1 MENTFIV
8 SAMRQTSPGRVTVTL
23 CGGEEIKTTLNV
35 VTDLRLYAGR
45 ELDGE
50 ELKELRAASRSAL
63 ARNRAMELLS
73 RRPMSEKELI
83 DKLIR
88 KGEDEETAAD
98 CARWL
103 RENGFLNDESY
114 AAAVARHY
122 AAKGYGPGRV
132 QAELSRRGVD
142 RELWDGALDQMPDNS
157 GKLDKFI
164 AARLKDPT
172 DRDQVRK
179 VTAALYRRGHSWEDI
194 RAALRR
200 FDAEPEE
207 E

>member
-1 MENTFIV
+1 MENTTIV

-132 QAELSRRGVD
+132 RAELSRRGVD
-142 RELWDGALDQMPDNS
+142 RELWDDTLEAMPENTD
-157 GKLDKFI
+157 KLDRFI
-164 AARLKDPT
+164 AARLSDPE

-179 VTAALYRRGHSWEDI
+179 VSAALYRRGYSWEEI
-194 RAALRR
+194 RSALRR
-200 FDAEPEE
+200 FNAETEE
-207 E
+207 

>member
-35 VTDLRLYAGR
+35 VTDLRLYSGR

-50 ELKELRAASRSAL
+50 ELRELRAASASAL

-103 RENGFLNDESY
+103 RENGFLDDESY

-132 QAELSRRGVD
+132 RAELSRRGVD
-142 RELWDGALDQMPDNS
+142 RELWDDTIEAMPENS
-157 GKLDKFI
+157 EKMDRFI
-164 AARLKDPT
+164 AARLTDPE
-172 DRDQVRK
+172 DREQVRK
-179 VTAALYRRGHSWEDI
+179 VSAALYRRGYSWEEI
-194 RAALRR
+194 RSALRR
-200 FDAEPEE
+200 FNAETEE
-207 E
+207 

>member
-1 MENTFIV
+1 MENTTIV

-132 QAELSRRGVD
+132 RAELSRRGVD
-142 RELWDGALDQMPDNS
+142 RELWDDTLEAMPENTD
-157 GKLDKFI
+157 KLDRFI
-164 AARLKDPT
+164 SSRLTDPE
-172 DRDQVRK
+172 DRDQIRK
-179 VTAALYRRGHSWEDI
+179 VSAALYRRGYSWEEI
-194 RAALRR
+194 RSALRR
-200 FDAEPEE
+200 FNAETEE
-207 E
+207 

>member
-35 VTDLRLYAGR
+35 VTDLRLYSGR
-45 ELDGE
+45 ELDEE
-50 ELKELRAASRSAL
+50 ELRELRAASAAAL

-103 RENGFLNDESY
+103 RENGFLDDESY

-132 QAELSRRGVD
+132 RAELSRRGVD
-142 RELWDGALDQMPDNS
+142 RELWDETIEAMPENS
-157 GKLDKFI
+157 EKMDRFI
-164 AARLKDPT
+164 AARLTDPE
-172 DRDQVRK
+172 DREQVRK
-179 VTAALYRRGHSWEDI
+179 VSAALYRRGYSWEEI
-194 RAALRR
+194 RSALGR
-200 FDAEPEE
+200 FNAETEE
-207 E
+207 

>member
-142 RELWDGALDQMPDNS
+142 RELWDDTLEAMPENTD
-157 GKLDKFI
+157 KLDRFI
-164 AARLKDPT
+164 SSRLTDPE

-179 VTAALYRRGHSWEDI
+179 VSAALYRRGYSWEEI
-194 RAALRR
+194 RSALRR
-200 FDAEPEE
+200 FNAETEE
-207 E
+207 

>member
-1 MENTFIV
+1 MENTTIV

-103 RENGFLNDESY
+103 RENGFLDDESY

-132 QAELSRRGVD
+132 RAELSRRGVD
-142 RELWDGALDQMPDNS
+142 RELWDDTLQAMPENTD
-157 GKLDKFI
+157 KLDRFI
-164 AARLKDPT
+164 AARLTDPE

-179 VTAALYRRGHSWEDI
+179 VSAALYRRGYSWEEI
-194 RAALRR
+194 RSALRR
-200 FDAEPEE
+200 FNAETEE
-207 E
+207 

>member
-1 MENTFIV
+1 MENTTIV
-8 SAMRQTSPGRVTVTL
+8 SALRQTSPGRVTVTL

-35 VTDLRLYAGR
+35 VTDLRLYSGR

-132 QAELSRRGVD
+132 RAELSRRGVD
-142 RELWDGALDQMPDNS
+142 RELWDDTLEAMPENTD
-157 GKLDKFI
+157 KLDRFI
-164 AARLKDPT
+164 TARLTDPE
-172 DRDQVRK
+172 DRDQIRK
-179 VTAALYRRGHSWEDI
+179 VSAALYRRGYSWEEI
-194 RAALRR
+194 RSALRR
-200 FDAEPEE
+200 FNAETEE
-207 E
+207 

>member
-35 VTDLRLYAGR
+35 VTDLRLYSGR
-45 ELDGE
+45 ELDEE
-50 ELKELRAASRSAL
+50 ELKELYRASRSAL

-73 RRPMSEKELI
+73 RRPMSEKELV

-88 KGEDEETAAD
+88 KGEDEEAARD

-103 RENGFLNDESY
+103 REEGFLNDESY
-114 AAAVARHY
+114 AATVARHY

-132 QAELSRRGVD
+132 RAELSRRGVD
-142 RELWDGALDQMPDNS
+142 RELWDGTIEAMPENTE
-157 GKLDKFI
+157 KLDRFI
-164 AARLKDPT
+164 AARLTDPE
-172 DRDQVRK
+172 DREQIRK
-179 VTAALYRRGHSWEDI
+179 VSAALYRRGYSWEEI
-194 RAALRR
+194 RSALGR
-200 FDAEPEE
+200 FHAETEE
-207 E
+207 

>member
-35 VTDLRLYAGR
+35 VTDLRLYSGR

-73 RRPMSEKELI
+73 RRPMSEKELV

-132 QAELSRRGVD
+132 RAELSRRGVD
-142 RELWDGALDQMPDNS
+142 RELWDDTLEAMPENTD
-157 GKLDKFI
+157 KLDRFI
-164 AARLKDPT
+164 SSRLTDPE

-179 VTAALYRRGHSWEDI
+179 VSAALYRRGYSWEEI
-194 RAALRR
+194 RSALRR
-200 FDAEPEE
+200 FNAETEE
-207 E
+207 

>member
-50 ELKELRAASRSAL
+50 ELNELYRASRSAL

-73 RRPMSEKELI
+73 RRPMSEKELV

-132 QAELSRRGVD
+132 RAELSRRGVD
-142 RELWDGALDQMPDNS
+142 RELWDDTLEAMPENTD
-157 GKLDKFI
+157 KLDRFI
-164 AARLKDPT
+164 AARLTDPE
-172 DRDQVRK
+172 DRDQIRK
-179 VTAALYRRGHSWEDI
+179 VSAALYRRGYSWEEI
-194 RAALRR
+194 RSALRR
-200 FDAEPEE
+200 FNAETEE
-207 E
+207 

>member
-23 CGGEEIKTTLNV
+23 CGREEIKTTLNV

-63 ARNRAMELLS
+63 ARNRAMELLA
-73 RRPMSEKELI
+73 RRPMSEKELV

-132 QAELSRRGVD
+132 RAELSRRGVD
-142 RELWDGALDQMPDNS
+142 RELWDDTLEAMPENTD
-157 GKLDKFI
+157 KLDRFI
-164 AARLKDPT
+164 SSRLTDPE

-179 VTAALYRRGHSWEDI
+179 VSAALYRRGYSWEEI
-194 RAALRR
+194 RSALRR
-200 FDAEPEE
+200 FNAETEE
-207 E
+207 

>member
-1 MENTFIV
+1 
-8 SAMRQTSPGRVTVTL
+8 MRQTSPGRVTVTL

-35 VTDLRLYAGR
+35 VTDLRLYSGR

-50 ELKELRAASRSAL
+50 ELKELRAASASAL
-63 ARNRAMELLS
+63 ARNQAMELLS

-103 RENGFLNDESY
+103 RENGFLDDESY

-132 QAELSRRGVD
+132 RAELSRRGVD
-142 RELWDGALDQMPDNS
+142 RQLWDGTIEAMPENS
-157 GKLDKFI
+157 EKMDRFI
-164 AARLKDPT
+164 AARLTDPE
-172 DRDQVRK
+172 DREQVRK
-179 VTAALYRRGHSWEDI
+179 VSAALYRRGYSWEEI
-194 RAALRR
+194 RSALRR
-200 FDAEPEE
+200 FNAETEE
-207 E
+207 

>member
-1 MENTFIV
+1 MEHNYIV

-35 VTDLRLYAGR
+35 ITDLRLYSGR

-50 ELKELRAASRSAL
+50 ELKELRAASASAL

-103 RENGFLNDESY
+103 RENGFLDDESY

-132 QAELSRRGVD
+132 RAELSRRGVD
-142 RELWDGALDQMPDNS
+142 RQLWDGTIEAIPENS
-157 GKLDKFI
+157 EKMDRFI
-164 AARLKDPT
+164 AARLTDPE
-172 DRDQVRK
+172 DREQVRK
-179 VTAALYRRGHSWEDI
+179 VSAALYRRGYSWEEI
-194 RAALRR
+194 RSALRR
-200 FDAEPEE
+200 FNAETEE
-207 E
+207 

>member
-8 SAMRQTSPGRVTVTL
+8 SALRQTSPGRVTVTL

-35 VTDLRLYAGR
+35 ITDLRLYSGR

-50 ELKELRAASRSAL
+50 ALKALRAASASAL

-73 RRPMSEKELI
+73 RRPMSEKELV

-88 KGEDEETAAD
+88 KGEDQETAAD

-103 RENGFLNDESY
+103 REKGFLDDESY

-132 QAELSRRGVD
+132 RAELSRRGVD
-142 RELWDGALDQMPDNS
+142 RAMPDNTDR
-157 GKLDKFI
+157 LDRFI
-164 AARLKDPT
+164 AARRTDPE
-172 DRDQVRK
+172 DRDQIRK
-179 VTAALYRRGHSWEDI
+179 VSAALCRRGYSWEEI
-194 RAALRR
+194 RSALRR
-200 FDAEPEE
+200 FNAETEE
-207 E
+207 

>member
-1 MENTFIV
+1 MENTTIV
-8 SAMRQTSPGRVTVTL
+8 SALRQTSPGRVTVTL

-132 QAELSRRGVD
+132 RAELSRRGVD
-142 RELWDGALDQMPDNS
+142 RELWDDTLEAMPENTD
-157 GKLDKFI
+157 KLDRFI
-164 AARLKDPT
+164 SSRLTDPE
-172 DRDQVRK
+172 DRDQIRK
-179 VTAALYRRGHSWEDI
+179 VSAALYRRGYSWEEI
-194 RAALRR
+194 RSALGR
-200 FDAEPEE
+200 FHAETEE
-207 E
+207 

>member
-35 VTDLRLYAGR
+35 VTDLRLYSGR

-132 QAELSRRGVD
+132 RAELSRRGVD
-142 RELWDGALDQMPDNS
+142 RELWDDTLEAMPENTD
-157 GKLDKFI
+157 KLDRFI
-164 AARLKDPT
+164 SSRLTDPE

-179 VTAALYRRGHSWEDI
+179 VSAALYRRGYSWEEI
-194 RAALRR
+194 RSALRR
-200 FDAEPEE
+200 FNAETEE
-207 E
+207 

>member
-1 MENTFIV
+1 MENTTIV

-132 QAELSRRGVD
+132 RAELSRRGVD
-142 RELWDGALDQMPDNS
+142 RELWDDTLEAMPENTD
-157 GKLDKFI
+157 KLDRFI
-164 AARLKDPT
+164 AARFSDPE

-179 VTAALYRRGHSWEDI
+179 VSAALYRRGYSWEEI
-194 RAALRR
+194 RSALRR
-200 FDAEPEE
+200 FNAETEE
-207 E
+207 

>member
-1 MENTFIV
+1 MENTAIV

-35 VTDLRLYAGR
+35 VTDLRLYSGR

-50 ELKELRAASRSAL
+50 ELKELYRASRSAL

-73 RRPMSEKELI
+73 RRPMSEKELV

-88 KGEDEETAAD
+88 KGEDEETARD

-103 RENGFLNDESY
+103 REEGFLNDESY

-132 QAELSRRGVD
+132 RAELSRRGVD
-142 RELWDGALDQMPDNS
+142 RELWDGTIEAMPENTE
-157 GKLDKFI
+157 KLDRFI
-164 AARLKDPT
+164 AARLTDPE
-172 DRDQVRK
+172 DREQIRK
-179 VTAALYRRGHSWEDI
+179 VSAALYRRGYSWEEI
-194 RAALRR
+194 RSALGR
-200 FDAEPEE
+200 FHAETEE
-207 E
+207 

>member
-35 VTDLRLYAGR
+35 VTDLRLYSGR

-50 ELKELRAASRSAL
+50 ELKALCAASASAL

-98 CARWL
+98 YARWL

-132 QAELSRRGVD
+132 RAELSRRGVD
-142 RELWDGALDQMPDNS
+142 RGLWDDTIEAMPENS
-157 GKLDKFI
+157 EKMDRFI
-164 AARLKDPT
+164 AARLTDPE
-172 DRDQVRK
+172 DREQVRK
-179 VTAALYRRGHSWEDI
+179 VSAALYRRGYSWEEI
-194 RAALRR
+194 RSALRR
-200 FDAEPEE
+200 FNAETEE
-207 E
+207 

>member
-35 VTDLRLYAGR
+35 VTDLRLYSGR

-50 ELKELRAASRSAL
+50 ELRELRAASAAAL

-103 RENGFLNDESY
+103 RENGFLDDESY

-132 QAELSRRGVD
+132 RAELSRRGVD
-142 RELWDGALDQMPDNS
+142 RELWDDTIEAMPENS
-157 GKLDKFI
+157 EKMDRFI
-164 AARLKDPT
+164 AARLTDPE
-172 DRDQVRK
+172 DREQVRK
-179 VTAALYRRGHSWEDI
+179 VSAALYRRGYSWEEI
-194 RAALRR
+194 RSALGR
-200 FDAEPEE
+200 FNAETEE
-207 E
+207 

>member
-35 VTDLRLYAGR
+35 VTDLRLYSGR
-45 ELDGE
+45 ELDEE
-50 ELKELRAASRSAL
+50 ELRELRAASAAAL
-63 ARNRAMELLS
+63 ARNRAMELIS

-103 RENGFLNDESY
+103 RENGFLDDESY

-132 QAELSRRGVD
+132 RAELSRRGVD
-142 RELWDGALDQMPDNS
+142 RELWDDTIEAMPENS
-157 GKLDKFI
+157 EKMDRFI
-164 AARLKDPT
+164 AARLTDPE
-172 DRDQVRK
+172 DREQVRK
-179 VTAALYRRGHSWEDI
+179 VSAALYRRGYSWEEI
-194 RAALRR
+194 RSALGR
-200 FDAEPEE
+200 FNAETEE
-207 E
+207 

>member
-23 CGGEEIKTTLNV
+23 CGGAEIKTTLNV

-132 QAELSRRGVD
+132 RAELSRRGVD
-142 RELWDGALDQMPDNS
+142 RELWDDTLEAMPENTD
-157 GKLDKFI
+157 KLDRFI
-164 AARLKDPT
+164 AARLSDPE

-179 VTAALYRRGHSWEDI
+179 VSAALYRRGYSWEEI
-194 RAALRR
+194 RSALRR
-200 FDAEPEE
+200 FNAETEE
-207 E
+207 